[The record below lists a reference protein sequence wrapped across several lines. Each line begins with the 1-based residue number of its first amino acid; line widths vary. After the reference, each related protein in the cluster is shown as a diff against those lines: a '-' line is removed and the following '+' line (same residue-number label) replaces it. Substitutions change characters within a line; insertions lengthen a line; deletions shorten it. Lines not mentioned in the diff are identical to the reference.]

1 MRNRLLKKALTRER
15 RNTEERH
22 QRQRRQM
29 ETREALSIIA
39 AASSA
44 NELSTFLHDEHGTK
58 VLLTY
63 KLEIKISRFTSWP
76 FDTNQRNQ
84 PLVLFFFCLDLY
96 LLLRFEIELCK
107 GKSI

>member
-39 AASSA
+39 AASST
-44 NELSTFLHDEHGTK
+44 NELSTFLHDEYGAK
-58 VLLTY
+58 VLVTY
-63 KLEIKISRFTSWP
+63 KSEI
-76 FDTNQRNQ
+76 N
-84 PLVLFFFCLDLY
+84 
-96 LLLRFEIELCK
+96 
-107 GKSI
+107 

>member
-1 MRNRLLKKALTRER
+1 MIIINLKFQLRNRLLKKALTRER

-84 PLVLFFFCLDLY
+84 PLVSFF
-96 LLLRFEIELCK
+96 LLRPISTATF
-107 GKSI
+107 